1 MDATAQPETENPS
14 TGKDNPPPEEENAT
28 PDKQNTPSDSKKPV
42 DFRLKH
48 WTKDEIYELLQ
59 AIKVF
64 GSQNVTCISQSIP
77 NKSAQQIKDAIA
89 CYKER
94 ALSKQNPLKRKIWSS
109 KKHVNRPPIPLISWA
124 KFLQDSLSYKDLH
137 TETATALRIIAEFD
151 NIPAATHTE
160 NIDFRNIYHSIAN
173 AMEGKAIADNGP
185 MVTILNKCIVD
196 TALTSKAFMR
206 LATLQNVVEWIDMSD
221 KPCVLPRPT
230 DNLEL
235 ATLRHLASQRTYNP
249 LGIPEQYLKPN

>member
-1 MDATAQPETENPS
+1 MDGTAQPETQNPS
-14 TGKDNPPPEEENAT
+14 TVNPENEKAPT
-28 PDKQNTPSDSKKPV
+28 GKQNTPSGNKKSV
-42 DFRLKH
+42 DPRLKD

-59 AIKVF
+59 TIKVF

-77 NKSAQQIKDAIA
+77 TKSEQQIKDAIE

-94 ALSKQNPLKRKIWSS
+94 AVSKHNPIKRKMWYSR
-109 KKHVNRPPIPLISWA
+109 KHCNRPPIPLISWA
-124 KFLQDSLSYKDLH
+124 KFLQDSLTFKDLH

-151 NIPAATHTE
+151 NIPPAASTE
-160 NIDFRNIYHSIAN
+160 NIDFRNLYHALAN
-173 AMEGKAIADNGP
+173 AMEGKAIADDGP
-185 MVTILNKCIVD
+185 MLAILNKCIVD

-206 LATLQNVVEWIDMSD
+206 LGTLQNIIEWIDMSE

-230 DNLEL
+230 DNFEL

-249 LGIPEQYLKPN
+249 LGIPEQYLKPI